1 MPCQVPPT
9 TADPEHDRPGNP
21 VHLSRRDF
29 LAGVALGGAALASGC
44 SRQPGSRGNA
54 GGWYAWMSDVH
65 LATDP
70 KVKVHGQVMADNLRA
85 VIDDVLGADDPPR
98 GLVINGDLAYRDG
111 QPSDYRTLL
120 NAVEPLRHGGIPL
133 HLALGN
139 HDDRDHFR
147 AALGDPVES
156 DPSGLTQCVGEVE
169 GPGIRMLLL
178 DSLNGT
184 RAVGGQ
190 LGEAQR
196 AWLAARLDAHP
207 ETPTV
212 VFVHHN
218 LNAQWVSALHDTDA
232 LLDVLRPRRQAKA
245 VVFGHTHV
253 FNARRLGDLHAINL
267 PAVGYR
273 FSPKQP
279 LGWCLFRPGPD
290 GGELELRCV
299 SGNRRQHR
307 RRIDLRW
314 RSA

>member
-1 MPCQVPPT
+1 
-9 TADPEHDRPGNP
+9 
-21 VHLSRRDF
+21 
-29 LAGVALGGAALASGC
+29 
-44 SRQPGSRGNA
+44 
-54 GGWYAWMSDVH
+54 MSDVH

-70 KVKVHGQVMADNLRA
+70 RVRVHGECMADNLRA
-85 VIDDVLGADDPPR
+85 ALDDVLDADDPPK
-98 GLVINGDLAYRDG
+98 GLVVNGDLAYRDG
-111 QPSDYRTLL
+111 QPSDYKTLL
-120 NAVEPLRHGGIPL
+120 RAVEPLRRGRIPV

-139 HDDRDHFR
+139 HDNRDHFR
-147 AALGDPVES
+147 TALGEPAES
-156 DPSGLTQCVGEVE
+156 DPSGLAKCVSEVE
-169 GPGIRMLLL
+169 GSGFRMLLL

-184 RAVGGQ
+184 RAVGGE

-207 ETPTV
+207 ETPAV

-218 LNAQWVSALHDTDA
+218 LNANWVSALHDTDA
-232 LLDVLRPRRQAKA
+232 LLNILRPRRQAKA

-253 FNARRLGDLHAINL
+253 FNARQLGDLHAINL

-279 LGWCLFRPGPD
+279 LGWCLFRPAAD

-299 SGNRRQHR
+299 SGNRRQHLR
-307 RRIDLRW
+307 RVELRW